1 LVEVDDYVGE
11 DAEQVEGD
19 EAQDRPVLGAR
30 GEKVGNLRLA
40 AVVDGLKAAASRGV
54 GGVHAV
60 GDGVVS
66 RGLVVEEG
74 LGGGDVV
81 VRVGG
86 GHCDGLGSSTWM

>member
-1 LVEVDDYVGE
+1 MVEVDDYVGE

-30 GEKVGNLRLA
+30 GEKVGNLGLA
-40 AVVDGLKAAASRGV
+40 AVVDGLKVAASRGV

-81 VRVGG
+81 VRV
-86 GHCDGLGSSTWM
+86 